1 MLFFEQ
7 SQRFFKLIKMA
18 INESIL
24 KLSGLSLLSIKEN
37 ATIISADNGA
47 ISVFDLEGIYTSIE
61 ELEGKKLNNILGLK
75 SKQLTDFNSAME
87 NVSSKKLSVIDLDLK
102 TLRGNEK
109 KIRLSFLKISSDGE
123 TCIKVLAKDLTEDS
137 ANLKNLLSVNQLYK
151 TILSVAPVGIM
162 LIDKDGAIKE
172 FNNYLVNMFGA
183 KSDTDFIGKIIY
195 SFSELQEINFLSE
208 IRSVLKDKKPAAGE
222 KKYVS
227 DYGKTVH
234 FNYILV
240 PIFFEEQEVSVFG
253 IIEDRTK
260 IIEMANK

>member
-1 MLFFEQ
+1 
-7 SQRFFKLIKMA
+7 MA

-47 ISVFDLEGIYTSIE
+47 ISIFDLDGIYTSIE

-75 SKQLTDFNSAME
+75 TKDLTNFNSAIE
-87 NVSSKKLSVIDLDLK
+87 SVSSKKLITIDLDLK

-109 KIRLSFLKISSDGE
+109 KIRLSFLKINSDGE
-123 TCIKVLAKDLTEDS
+123 TCIKVLAKDLSEDGVS
-137 ANLKNLLSVNQLYK
+137 LKNLLAVNQLYK

-162 LIDKDGAIKE
+162 LVDKDGAIKE

-183 KSDTDFIGKIIY
+183 KTDTDFIGKSIF
-195 SFSELQEINFLSE
+195 SFSGLQEINFLSE
-208 IRSVLKDKKPAAGE
+208 IKNVLKDKKPAAGE
-222 KKYVS
+222 RKYVS
-227 DYGKTVH
+227 DYGKSVY

-240 PIFFEEQEVSVFG
+240 PIFFSEQEVGAFG

-260 IIEMANK
+260 IIEMASK